1 MAESTM
7 NAIIGSLLI
16 LFPITLFLIYLKDL
30 AVETVLAA
38 YNAMVQFLENC
49 QRAMA
54 WSLCFMLFIFTFAGV
69 NVFFDSMKAVLEG
82 EETPRHVYYNY

>member
-7 NAIIGSLLI
+7 DAIFDSLLI
-16 LFPITLFLIYLKDL
+16 LFPIMFFLIYLKDL

-49 QRAMA
+49 RRAMA
-54 WSLCFMLFIFTFAGV
+54 WSLYFMLSIFTFACV
-69 NVFFDSMKAVLEG
+69 NAFFDSMKAVLEG
-82 EETPRHVYYNY
+82 EKTPRHVYYNY

>member
-7 NAIIGSLLI
+7 DAIVGALLI
-16 LFPITLFLIYLKDL
+16 LFPIMLFLIYLKDL

-49 QRAMA
+49 RRAMA
-54 WSLCFMLFIFTFAGV
+54 WSLYFMLFIFTFACV
-69 NVFFDSMKAVLEG
+69 NVFFDNMKAVLEG
-82 EETPRHVYYNY
+82 EKTPRHVYYNY